1 VRPMDLIALLTA
13 VVQDQQ
19 RTLARLTEEIGAV
32 TQKDLR

>member
-19 RTLARLTEEIGAV
+19 RTLARLTEEG
-32 TQKDLR
+32 LR